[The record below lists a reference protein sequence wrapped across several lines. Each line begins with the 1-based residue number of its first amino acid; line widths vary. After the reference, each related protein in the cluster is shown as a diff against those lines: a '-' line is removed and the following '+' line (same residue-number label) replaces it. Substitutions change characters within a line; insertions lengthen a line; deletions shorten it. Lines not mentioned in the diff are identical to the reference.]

1 VIEVLC
7 CEMRVPVTMTLAA
20 VRQFIWN
27 ARGGGIGDVVLY
39 YRLKNGRA

>member
-1 VIEVLC
+1 
-7 CEMRVPVTMTLAA
+7 MPVPVTMTLAA

-39 YRLKNGRA
+39 YRLKEGQQV